1 MRLTDLEDLT
11 QYMSLDTK
19 LLVQTE
25 DFVNPVT
32 AIKYANNH
40 SDIILLAND
49 QTNAMT
55 LSQLFARLRTL
66 PANTILLTENNQPI
80 FGFYLDN
87 QYNIIFK

>member
-32 AIKYANNH
+32 AINMQ
-40 SDIILLAND
+40 III
-49 QTNAMT
+49 
-55 LSQLFARLRTL
+55 R
-66 PANTILLTENNQPI
+66 IL
-80 FGFYLDN
+80 YC
-87 QYNIIFK
+87 

>member
-40 SDIILLAND
+40 SDRK
-49 QTNAMT
+49 
-55 LSQLFARLRTL
+55 SVV
-66 PANTILLTENNQPI
+66 
-80 FGFYLDN
+80 
-87 QYNIIFK
+87 